1 MQADPDKWDD
11 SELIAAV
18 SRGLENLDAGAAA
31 EDEDEMAAADA
42 RFAALRE
49 APVPATTPATAASP
63 VKDPTVGEYG
73 EWEPVQRP
81 AAPPLLRGLA
91 RLLHRLLN
99 RLLLLPNIFNNIQY
113 FPILFQFIGDY
124 CIVQLNSTNCEI
136 LN

>member
-11 SELIAAV
+11 SELINAV
-18 SRGLENLDAGAAA
+18 RRGLENLDAGAAA

-42 RFAALRE
+42 RFAALLE

-81 AAPPLLRGLA
+81 AAAARAAAAPAGRPAGGPRRGGPPRRPGELVLRGL
-91 RLLHRLLN
+91 
-99 RLLLLPNIFNNIQY
+99 LPR
-113 FPILFQFIGDY
+113 PLPRRAGGRGK
-124 CIVQLNSTNCEI
+124 
-136 LN
+136 

>member
-42 RFAALRE
+42 RFAALLE

-81 AAPPLLRGLA
+81 AAPPAATAPPPLPPAVPPAGPDAAGLPDVLA
-91 RLLHRLLN
+91 RWYYAGYYLGRYHGE
-99 RLLLLPNIFNNIQY
+99 QEAAAAE
-113 FPILFQFIGDY
+113 
-124 CIVQLNSTNCEI
+124 SKS
-136 LN
+136 

>member
-11 SELIAAV
+11 SELINAV
-18 SRGLENLDAGAAA
+18 RRGLENLDAGAAA

-42 RFAALRE
+42 RFAALLE

-81 AAPPLLRGLA
+81 AAPPAATAPPPLPPAVPPAGLDA
-91 RLLHRLLN
+91 AGLHDVLASWYYAGYYLGRYHGE
-99 RLLLLPNIFNNIQY
+99 QEAAE
-113 FPILFQFIGDY
+113 
-124 CIVQLNSTNCEI
+124 SKS
-136 LN
+136 

>member
-31 EDEDEMAAADA
+31 EDEDEMAEADA
-42 RFAALRE
+42 RFAALLE

-81 AAPPLLRGLA
+81 APPAPLPRRHRCPAGRPAGGPRRGGPPRRPGELVLRGL
-91 RLLHRLLN
+91 
-99 RLLLLPNIFNNIQY
+99 LPR
-113 FPILFQFIGDY
+113 PLPRRAGGRG
-124 CIVQLNSTNCEI
+124 E
-136 LN
+136 

>member
-18 SRGLENLDAGAAA
+18 SRGLENLDAGAA
-31 EDEDEMAAADA
+31 EDEDEMAVADA
-42 RFAALRE
+42 RFAALLE

-81 AAPPLLRGLA
+81 PPAAAPPPLPPAVPPAGPDAAGLHDVLA
-91 RLLHRLLN
+91 SWYYAGYYLGRYHGE
-99 RLLLLPNIFNNIQY
+99 QEA
-113 FPILFQFIGDY
+113 
-124 CIVQLNSTNCEI
+124 SAAESKS
-136 LN
+136 

>member
-18 SRGLENLDAGAAA
+18 RRGLENLDAGAAA
-31 EDEDEMAAADA
+31 EDEDEMAEADA
-42 RFAALRE
+42 RFAALLE

-81 AAPPLLRGLA
+81 PPAAAKAWAKAWPGCGRSSATASFNGWSSWGPVFRRRSPPSGGFGPA
-91 RLLHRLLN
+91 
-99 RLLLLPNIFNNIQY
+99 
-113 FPILFQFIGDY
+113 PI
-124 CIVQLNSTNCEI
+124 
-136 LN
+136 

>member
-31 EDEDEMAAADA
+31 EDEDEMAEADA
-42 RFAALRE
+42 RFAALLE

-73 EWEPVQRP
+73 EWDDDSTPDP
-81 AAPPLLRGLA
+81 SAAHWDRMDAAGFVPPGFYDADR
-91 RLLHRLLN
+91 
-99 RLLLLPNIFNNIQY
+99 F
-113 FPILFQFIGDY
+113 
-124 CIVQLNSTNCEI
+124 
-136 LN
+136 

>member
-18 SRGLENLDAGAAA
+18 SRGLENLDAGAA
-31 EDEDEMAAADA
+31 EDEDEMAEADA
-42 RFAALRE
+42 RFAALLE

-81 AAPPLLRGLA
+81 AAPPPR
-91 RLLHRLLN
+91 
-99 RLLLLPNIFNNIQY
+99 P
-113 FPILFQFIGDY
+113 
-124 CIVQLNSTNCEI
+124 
-136 LN
+136 

>member
-31 EDEDEMAAADA
+31 EDEDEMAEADA
-42 RFAALRE
+42 RFAALLE

-81 AAPPLLRGLA
+81 AAPPAAAQINLVSKLA
-91 RLLHRLLN
+91 TGEHEGPSRSQPVWL
-99 RLLLLPNIFNNIQY
+99 
-113 FPILFQFIGDY
+113 
-124 CIVQLNSTNCEI
+124 VQASQTTPSPV
-136 LN
+136 